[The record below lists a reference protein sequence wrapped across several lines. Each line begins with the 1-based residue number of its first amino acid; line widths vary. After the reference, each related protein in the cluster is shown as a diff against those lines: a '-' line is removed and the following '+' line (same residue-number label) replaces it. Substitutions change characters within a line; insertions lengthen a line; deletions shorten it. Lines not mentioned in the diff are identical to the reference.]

1 MLSAGR
7 NGSPRNACLFNG
19 LATGSANGANIFLIE
34 KSAGWGETGRVLF
47 IRVGHFWACGTF
59 PLRPLKR
66 HLLDFRR
73 GNDGR
78 PEVDYALKLNVLAV
92 LAAFVFVGAI
102 LLGAF

>member
-59 PLRPLKR
+59 PASTLKR